1 MRQVILILS
10 RLIATCRKQWLSN
23 NTTRFILGILI
34 GILLGFC
41 VTFNYED
48 ETATQSILIN
58 QSRHFT
64 SINLNTSILSD
75 IQIQCIIFIHPNQ
88 IFKRKYVQTLRDTY
102 TKQCNHTV
110 YITNSEGI
118 RRNFSEEINV
128 AFVKTKKTQYHWDL
142 YREIIKYST
151 KYNEQQNQ
159 FWTIISDE
167 QTFIVMANLR
177 RLLSA
182 LNNSQQSF
190 ILGRISSKR
199 NFRSYLFP
207 WNIYTT
213 ILPQAG
219 IVFSRTALDLMA
231 NDNCFGWL
239 SPRATERA
247 LMRCSNLMNVQLV
260 DPIDKDGKHLF
271 IPNGFNELIAGSE
284 LDFSKKMQNPLYC
297 CSDQGISFGGLN
309 YRDHRI
315 LDYTTSTIKVFGY

>member
-1 MRQVILILS
+1 MQQVILILS

-23 NTTRFILGILI
+23 NSARFIL
-34 GILLGFC
+34 
-41 VTFNYED
+41 
-48 ETATQSILIN
+48 
-58 QSRHFT
+58 
-64 SINLNTSILSD
+64 
-75 IQIQCIIFIHPNQ
+75 
-88 IFKRKYVQTLRDTY
+88 
-102 TKQCNHTV
+102 
-110 YITNSEGI
+110 
-118 RRNFSEEINV
+118 EEINV

-151 KYNEQQNQ
+151 KYNQQQSQ

-182 LNNSQQSF
+182 FNNSQQSF

-199 NFRSYLFP
+199 NLRSYLFP

-219 IVFSRTALDLMA
+219 IVFSHTALDLMT
-231 NDNCFGWL
+231 NDACFGWL

-247 LMRCSNLMNVQLV
+247 LIRCSNLMNVQLV

-284 LDFSKKMQNPLYC
+284 LDSSKKMQNPVYC
-297 CSDQGISFGGLN
+297 CSDQGISFGSLN

-315 LDYTTSTIKVFGY
+315 LDYATARIKVFGY

>member
-1 MRQVILILS
+1 MQQVILILS

-23 NTTRFILGILI
+23 NSARFILGILI

-41 VTFNYED
+41 VTF
-48 ETATQSILIN
+48 ETATQSILIK
-58 QSRHFT
+58 QPKQFT
-64 SINLNTSILSD
+64 TINSNTSVLSD

-88 IFKRKYVQTLRDTY
+88 LFKRKYVQTLRDTY

-151 KYNEQQNQ
+151 KYNQQQSQ

-182 LNNSQQSF
+182 FNNSQQSF
-190 ILGRISSKR
+190 ILGRISSK
-199 NFRSYLFP
+199 
-207 WNIYTT
+207 
-213 ILPQAG
+213 
-219 IVFSRTALDLMA
+219 
-231 NDNCFGWL
+231 
-239 SPRATERA
+239 
-247 LMRCSNLMNVQLV
+247 
-260 DPIDKDGKHLF
+260 
-271 IPNGFNELIAGSE
+271 
-284 LDFSKKMQNPLYC
+284 
-297 CSDQGISFGGLN
+297 
-309 YRDHRI
+309 
-315 LDYTTSTIKVFGY
+315 